1 MKEKASD
8 IVYDLIRNK
17 LVTGEWPCNSEIM
30 SEAEIAKAT
39 GASRSSVREGIDRLV
54 KAGVLVRRQGD
65 GTYVRNI
72 SPLILMT
79 RLRGQAQAPASL
91 LEILDFREMVEPEAV
106 KRLIRND
113 DRSSLQTMISTLEKM
128 QRCCELRSSDEYA
141 QADSEFHF
149 AILRGA
155 HNSILERAIHI
166 IQEQLIVYQYS
177 ANQMIGARPA
187 SRSMR
192 PSSMRFFKRT
202 RRWLCCFAGIYS
214 AATGTWWPTSSK
226 PTKNSDLS

>member
-8 IVYDLIRNK
+8 IVYDMIRNK
-17 LVTGEWPCNSEIM
+17 LITGEWPCNSKII
-30 SEAEIAKAT
+30 SEAEISRIT
-39 GASRSSVREGIDRLV
+39 GVSRSSVREGIERLV
-54 KAGVLVRRQGD
+54 SAGVLIRRQGD

-79 RLRGQAQAPASL
+79 RLHGQAKAPTSL

-113 DRSSLQTMISTLEKM
+113 DQNCLNVMIATLDKM
-128 QRCCELRSSDEYA
+128 QHSCELRISEEYA

-155 HNSILERAIHI
+155 HNSILEKAIGI

-177 ANQMIGARPA
+177 ANQMIGAKTGMEEHAAIVNAIFQKDEEMA
-187 SRSMR
+187 SLLLRRHIQRSNRDMVAYL
-192 PSSMRFFKRT
+192 KQNEEK
-202 RRWLCCFAGIYS
+202 G
-214 AATGTWWPTSSK
+214 
-226 PTKNSDLS
+226 

>member
-17 LVTGEWPCNSEIM
+17 LVTGEWPCNSKIM

-39 GASRSSVREGIDRLV
+39 GVSRSSVREGIDRLV
-54 KAGVLVRRQGD
+54 KDGVLVRRQGD

-79 RLRGQAQAPASL
+79 RLHSQAQAPASL

-177 ANQMIGARPA
+177 ANQMIGAKTGVEEHAAIVNAIFQKDEEMA
-187 SRSMR
+187 SLLLRRHIQRSNRDMVAYL
-192 PSSMRFFKRT
+192 KQT
-202 RRWLCCFAGIYS
+202 DEKG
-214 AATGTWWPTSSK
+214 
-226 PTKNSDLS
+226 

>member
-1 MKEKASD
+1 
-8 IVYDLIRNK
+8 
-17 LVTGEWPCNSEIM
+17 
-30 SEAEIAKAT
+30 
-39 GASRSSVREGIDRLV
+39 
-54 KAGVLVRRQGD
+54 
-65 GTYVRNI
+65 
-72 SPLILMT
+72 
-79 RLRGQAQAPASL
+79 
-91 LEILDFREMVEPEAV
+91 MVEPEAV

-177 ANQMIGARPA
+177 ANQMIGAKTGVEEHAAIVNAIFQKDEEMA
-187 SRSMR
+187 SLLLRRHIQRSNRDMVAYL
-192 PSSMRFFKRT
+192 KQT
-202 RRWLCCFAGIYS
+202 DEKG
-214 AATGTWWPTSSK
+214 
-226 PTKNSDLS
+226 

>member
-17 LVTGEWPCNSEIM
+17 LVTGEWPCNSKIM

-39 GASRSSVREGIDRLV
+39 GVSRSSVREGIDRLV
-54 KAGVLVRRQGD
+54 KDGVLVRRQGD

-72 SPLILMT
+72 SPLILIT
-79 RLRGQAQAPASL
+79 RLHSQAQAPASL

-177 ANQMIGARPA
+177 ANQMIGAKTGVEEHAAIVNAIFQKDEEMA
-187 SRSMR
+187 SLLLRRHIQRSNRDMVAYL
-192 PSSMRFFKRT
+192 KQT
-202 RRWLCCFAGIYS
+202 DEKG
-214 AATGTWWPTSSK
+214 
-226 PTKNSDLS
+226 

>member
-17 LVTGEWPCNSEIM
+17 LVTGEWPCNSKIM

-39 GASRSSVREGIDRLV
+39 GVSRSSVREGIDRLV

-79 RLRGQAQAPASL
+79 RLHGQAQAPASL

-177 ANQMIGARPA
+177 ANQMIGAKTGVEEHAAIINAIFQKDEEMA
-187 SRSMR
+187 SLLLRRHIQRSNRDMVAYL
-192 PSSMRFFKRT
+192 KQT
-202 RRWLCCFAGIYS
+202 DEKG
-214 AATGTWWPTSSK
+214 
-226 PTKNSDLS
+226 